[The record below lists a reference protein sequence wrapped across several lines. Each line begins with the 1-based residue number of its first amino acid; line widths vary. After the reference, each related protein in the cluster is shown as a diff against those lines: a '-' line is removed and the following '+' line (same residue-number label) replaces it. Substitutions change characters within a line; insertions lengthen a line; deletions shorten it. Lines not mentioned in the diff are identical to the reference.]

1 MHADERLSTLG
12 HASGSAEVAA
22 QALAAVRAALAGRT
36 LSDRHQEALRTQAEL
51 IDLLASDAIRTTS
64 SAAARA
70 AMLAQEGP
78 STLKSLRTL
87 SDRLAELN
95 NNGPTFAEAGNFL
108 RTLAQRTTVAELD
121 RALGEN
127 VATLCKRL
135 LIAALEIVGSA
146 TRAPIL
152 DASGPPKA

>member
-22 QALAAVRAALAGRT
+22 QALAAIRLALAGRP
-36 LSDRHQEALRTQAEL
+36 LSTRQREALQAQAEL

-64 SAAARA
+64 VSARA

-78 STLKSLRTL
+78 SALKSLRTL
-87 SDRLAELN
+87 SSRLSELNGTSPSLAE
-95 NNGPTFAEAGNFL
+95 ARDFL
-108 RTLAQRTTVAELD
+108 RTLADHTMESGID

-127 VATLCKRL
+127 VAMLCKRL
-135 LIAALEIVGSA
+135 LVAALDIVGSA
-146 TRAPIL
+146 TRASVLTPEP
-152 DASGPPKA
+152 SQP